1 MMAVATPFRIAR
13 PSINID
19 GRDQAALSER
29 LMALTTIESAS
40 GLYRCEALFGN
51 WGTVGSKVDFLFFDR
66 QTLDFG
72 KPFKVK
78 MGADVIYDGRI
89 MALEANY
96 PEGSAPS
103 INVLAEDRLQD
114 LRMTRRTR
122 TFNDMSDAD
131 VFKRIASDH
140 GLTPSI
146 DVAGGTHK
154 VLAQVNQS
162 DLAFLRERARAID
175 ADLSVT
181 GSTLNA
187 KTRPNRAD
195 SPVELVYGQ
204 SLREFVALADLAH
217 QRTHVVVSGWDVS
230 AKSAIRHEAAEP
242 VISGE
247 LNGDTSGV
255 SILKSAIGERKE
267 VLAHTVPL
275 TTQDAQT
282 EAEAVF
288 KMSARRFVT
297 GRGVAEAN
305 AKLKVGA
312 FVELKNLG
320 PLFNG
325 RYYLTEVRHIFDAR
339 GIRTEFI
346 AERPGIGRA

>member
-1 MMAVATPFRIAR
+1 MAVAASFQIAR
-13 PSINID
+13 PLINLN
-19 GRDQAALSER
+19 GQDQASLSER

-51 WGTVGSKVDFLFFDR
+51 WGTRDNNVDFLFFDR
-66 QTLDFG
+66 QTLEFG
-72 KPFKVK
+72 KSFKVK
-78 MGADVIYDGRI
+78 MGTNEVFDGRI
-89 MALEANY
+89 MGIEANY

-122 TFNDMSDAD
+122 TFNDVSDSD
-131 VFKRIASDH
+131 VFNRIANDH
-140 GLTPSI
+140 GLTPSV
-146 DVAGGTHK
+146 DLSGGTHK

-162 DLAFLRERARAID
+162 DLAFLRERGRAID
-175 ADLSVT
+175 ADLWVS

-187 KTRPNRAD
+187 RKRPNQAD
-195 SPVELVYGQ
+195 SPVELIYGR
-204 SLREFVALADLAH
+204 SLREFSALADLAM

-230 AKSAIRHEAAEP
+230 GKSAIKHEAGSST
-242 VISGE
+242 ISSE

-255 SILKSAIGERKE
+255 SILQSAIGERKE
-267 VLAHTVPL
+267 VLVHTIPF
-275 TTQDAQT
+275 TPDDAKA

-297 GRGVAEAN
+297 GRGVTEPN
-305 AKLKVGA
+305 HNLRVGG
-312 FVELKNLG
+312 FVDLKNLG
-320 PLFNG
+320 PLFSG
-325 RYYLTEVRHIFDAR
+325 KYYLTEVRHVFDGR

-346 AERPGIGRA
+346 AERPGIGQAR

>member
-1 MMAVATPFRIAR
+1 MAVATAFRIAR
-13 PSINID
+13 PALNID
-19 GRDQAALSER
+19 GRDETALSDR
-29 LMALTTIESAS
+29 LLALTIVESAS

-51 WGTVGSKVDFLFFDR
+51 WGSTGSRIDFLFFDR
-66 QTLDFG
+66 RTLDFG
-72 KPFKVK
+72 KTFKVK
-78 MGADVIYDGRI
+78 IGADVVYEGRI

-96 PEGSAPS
+96 PDGSAPS

-114 LRMTRRTR
+114 LRMTRRSR

-131 VFKRIASDH
+131 VFRRIASDH
-140 GLTPSI
+140 SLTPQI
-146 DVAGGTHK
+146 DVTSSTHK

-162 DLAFLRERARAID
+162 DLAFMRERARAID
-175 ADLSVT
+175 ADVSVRGT
-181 GSTLNA
+181 TLTV

-195 SPVELVYGQ
+195 SAVELIYTQ
-204 SLREFVALADLAH
+204 TLREFVALADLAN
-217 QRTHVVVSGWDVS
+217 QRTHVIVSGWDVG
-230 AKSAIRHEAAEP
+230 AKDGIKHEASDS

-267 VLAHTVPL
+267 ILAHTVPL
-275 TTQDAQT
+275 STQDAQT

-297 GRGVAEAN
+297 GRGIAEAN

-312 FVELKNLG
+312 FVDLKNLG

-325 RYYLTEVRHIFDAR
+325 RYYLTEVRHVFDAR
-339 GIRTEFI
+339 GIRTEFT